1 MLLLK
6 ACGPH
11 LTANNFASRSGHV
24 RQYRRYLLLVA
35 LWRFSTINFRQ
46 PTSVATSSVVA
57 LGCCLMGTTGRP
69 HWYGYCRPQAVGRAD
84 GFDMEHILPKLTQS
98 AAASGPTSSISGKA
112 TPARDAASPVVR
124 AVLDDGGTAPR
135 RRLYAS
141 HEVLLTIL
149 GVGIV
154 ATVAWAVGLTL
165 LFLKAVW
172 WLWG

>member
-1 MLLLK
+1 
-6 ACGPH
+6 
-11 LTANNFASRSGHV
+11 
-24 RQYRRYLLLVA
+24 
-35 LWRFSTINFRQ
+35 
-46 PTSVATSSVVA
+46 
-57 LGCCLMGTTGRP
+57 
-69 HWYGYCRPQAVGRAD
+69 
-84 GFDMEHILPKLTQS
+84 MEHILPKLTQS
-98 AAASGPTSSISGKA
+98 PAASGPTSSISGKA
-112 TPARDAASPVVR
+112 TPARDAASPAVR

-141 HEVLLTIL
+141 REVLLMIL